1 MAAIYTENLTK
12 VFTGFFKNKAETQA
26 LNGLSL
32 EVKEGETFGFLG
44 PNGAGKTTTI
54 LLLLNLIRPTS
65 GVARLFDQPVSDAAV
80 HRRLGYLPESV
91 NLHNYYT
98 GRKLLEFYAAL
109 VELPVEKRASRITE
123 LLRLLHLEDAA
134 DKSVTKY
141 SKGMLQRLG
150 FAQAMLHDPDLLIL
164 DEPTA
169 SLDPVGRKEFR
180 DILVELKARGKT
192 IFISSHI
199 LSEVESVCDRVA
211 ILQKGELK
219 KVGTL
224 TELSSVGGSR
234 LVCPRLPG
242 AVMDALAS
250 TAAEISMI
258 KDQVT
263 IKCADAAMQQR
274 VEGILQ
280 QHGIQ
285 PERVETE
292 TQSLEDIFFST
303 IEAPPRI

>member
-1 MAAIYTENLTK
+1 MAAIYTEKLEK
-12 VFTGFFKNKAETQA
+12 AYSKFFSSQPETNA
-26 LNGLSL
+26 LKGLNL

-54 LLLLNLIRPTS
+54 LLLLNLIRPSS
-65 GVARLFDQPVSDAAV
+65 GSARLFDLPVTDSRV

-91 NLHNYYT
+91 NLHDYYT
-98 GRKLLEFYAAL
+98 GRGLLEFYAAL
-109 VELPVEKRASRITE
+109 LDVPVQARQARITE
-123 LLRLLHLEDAA
+123 LLQLLRLEDAA
-134 DKSVTKY
+134 AKSVSKY

-150 FAQAMLHDPDLLIL
+150 FAQALLHDPDLLIL

-169 SLDPVGRKEFR
+169 SLDPVGRKEFL
-180 DILVELKARGKT
+180 DILLELKRRGKT

-219 KVGTL
+219 RVGTPN
-224 TELSSVGGSR
+224 ELSTRKSTR
-234 LVCPRLPG
+234 LILRNVPG
-242 AVMDALAS
+242 ALLEALS
-250 TAAEISMI
+250 RTAAEVTMLGGRVTV
-258 KDQVT
+258 KCPDTATRDQ
-263 IKCADAAMQQR
+263 IEELLR
-274 VEGILQ
+274 

-285 PERVETE
+285 PECSEVE

-303 IEAPPRI
+303 IEVPPKL

>member
-1 MAAIYTENLTK
+1 MAAIQTEKLEKGYSNFFNRRQDTLALKNLS
-12 VFTGFFKNKAETQA
+12 F
-26 LNGLSL
+26 
-32 EVKEGETFGFLG
+32 EVREGETFGFLG

-54 LLLLNLIRPTS
+54 LLLLNLIRPSS
-65 GVARLFDQPVSDAAV
+65 GSAHLFGLPVTDARV

-91 NLHNYYT
+91 NLHDYYT
-98 GRKLLEFYAAL
+98 GQGLLEFYAAL
-109 VELPVEKRASRITE
+109 LKVPSEIRGARIAE
-123 LLRLLHLEDAA
+123 LLKLLGLEDAA
-134 DKSVTKY
+134 QKSVNKY

-180 DILVELKARGKT
+180 DILVELKRRGKT

-219 KVGTL
+219 RIGTL
-224 TELSSVGGSR
+224 QELSTARSTR
-234 LVCPRLPG
+234 LILKKVPG
-242 AVMDALAS
+242 TVLEALAATS
-250 TAAEISMI
+250 AE
-258 KDQVT
+258 VT
-263 IKCADAAMQQR
+263 MLRGQITVKCGDAPTR
-274 VEGILQ
+274 TRIEELLQ

-285 PERVETE
+285 PERTEVE

-303 IEAPPRI
+303 IDPPPRI

>member
-1 MAAIYTENLTK
+1 MAAIHTENLQKTYS
-12 VFTGFFKNKAETQA
+12 GGLRGGDEARA
-26 LNGLSL
+26 LKSLSL
-32 EVKEGETFGFLG
+32 EVREGETFGFLG

-65 GVARLFDQPVSDAAV
+65 GSALLFGRPVADSLV

-91 NLHNYYT
+91 NLHDYYT
-98 GRKLLEFYAAL
+98 GRGLLEFYAAL
-109 VELPVEKRASRITE
+109 LNVPMETRAARIAD
-123 LLRLLHLEDAA
+123 LLKLLGLEDAA
-134 DKSVTKY
+134 HRRISKY

-180 DILVELKARGKT
+180 DILIELKRRGKT

-219 KVGTL
+219 RVGTL
-224 TELSSVGGSR
+224 QELSTARTGLIV
-234 LVCPRLPG
+234 LQNVPG
-242 AVMDALAS
+242 AVLEALAAS
-250 TAAEISMI
+250 AA
-258 KDQVT
+258 KVT
-263 IKCADAAMQQR
+263 MSRGLVTVKCEDAATQTF
-274 VEGILQ
+274 VEELLAR
-280 QHGIQ
+280 HGIR
-285 PERVETE
+285 PERTEVE
-292 TQSLEDIFFST
+292 TQSLEEIFFSA
-303 IEAPPRI
+303 IESPPKI

>member
-1 MAAIYTENLTK
+1 MAAIYTEGLEK
-12 VFTGFFKNKAETQA
+12 RYSKFFGSQPETNA
-26 LNGLSL
+26 LKGLNL
-32 EVKEGETFGFLG
+32 EVREGETFGFLG

-65 GVARLFDQPVSDAAV
+65 GSASLFGLPATDFRV

-91 NLHNYYT
+91 NLHDYYT
-98 GRKLLEFYAAL
+98 GRGLLEFYAAVL
-109 VELPVEKRASRITE
+109 DVPAPIRKGRITE
-123 LLRLLHLEDAA
+123 LLQLLRLEDAA
-134 DKSVTKY
+134 GKHVSKY

-150 FAQAMLHDPDLLIL
+150 FAQALLHDPDLLIL

-180 DILVELKARGKT
+180 DILTELKRRGKT

-219 KVGTL
+219 RIGTPQ
-224 TELSSVGGSR
+224 ELSTGQSTR
-234 LVCPRLPG
+234 LILRNVPG
-242 AVMDALAS
+242 AALEALS
-250 TAAEISMI
+250 RTAAEVTMQNGQI
-258 KDQVT
+258 T
-263 IKCADAAMQQR
+263 IKCPDTAIRGAIDE
-274 VEGILQ
+274 VLL

-285 PERVETE
+285 AERSEVE
-292 TQSLEDIFFST
+292 TQSLENIFFST
-303 IEAPPRI
+303 IEPPPKL